1 MTAPPPEPA
10 LELADDHRKAGPRQ
24 FVYLDQR
31 GRVLSRRAVRLRRV
45 RLLAAATLAAAM
57 LVLAARFWLGPRAY
71 LGLGLVAL
79 LGLLRGRAE
88 SRINRAAVLVAYRRY
103 REAEAVLASIKRPFR
118 MLALVAM
125 NRAAIAEAEGDH
137 ARQLAEHREAERI
150 FTAVAPRLAPHRA
163 LNRCAEVI
171 CLVHLGRL
179 AEARVALGQPPEGDY
194 LRLQWWTAELYL
206 AMAENHHTLDAAA
219 LAARTEAALAVAT
232 ASGLLGVLAW
242 AHHRSGDDARAWQ
255 LLRAAEERRDRSVP
269 RTLRL
274 LTAFTERH
282 AASAGLSVPYR

>member
-1 MTAPPPEPA
+1 M
-10 LELADDHRKAGPRQ
+10 ELADDHRKAGPRQ
-24 FVYLDQR
+24 FVYLDRR
-31 GRVLSRRAVRLRRV
+31 GRVLPRRAVQLRRTRV
-45 RLLAAATLAAAM
+45 LAATGAGLVA
-57 LVLAARFWLGPRAY
+57 LVLAARFWLGPWGYAA
-71 LGLGLVAL
+71 LALPGL

-88 SRINRAAVLVAYRRY
+88 SRINRAAVLVAHRRY

-137 ARQLAEHREAERI
+137 ARQLTEHREAERI
-150 FTAVAPRLAPHRA
+150 FAAVAPRLAPHRA

-171 CLVHLGRL
+171 CLVHLERL
-179 AEARVALGQPPEGDY
+179 AEARVVLGQPPEGDY

-206 AMAENHHTLDAAA
+206 AMAEDHHSLDAAA

-242 AHHRSGDDARAWQ
+242 AYHRSGDDVRAWQ
-255 LLRAAEERRDRSVP
+255 LLRSAEERRDRSVP

-282 AASAGLSVPYR
+282 AASAGLTVPYR